1 MVVSGQDRSVMKKC
15 FLSTDHP
22 SFVLLVLVHSRTTQ
36 EVKRWGDSHL
46 QILATLAAS
55 ALNVLFSEM
64 LKFSQNYFFKGDFFI
79 WGKEIRKI
87 FLKIF

>member
-1 MVVSGQDRSVMKKC
+1 MKKC

-22 SFVLLVLVHSRTTQ
+22 SFVHLLVHSRTTQ

-55 ALNVLFSEM
+55 TLNVLFSEM
-64 LKFSQNYFFKGDFFI
+64 LKFSQNYFFKGDFFF
-79 WGKEIRKI
+79 
-87 FLKIF
+87 FLGEGN